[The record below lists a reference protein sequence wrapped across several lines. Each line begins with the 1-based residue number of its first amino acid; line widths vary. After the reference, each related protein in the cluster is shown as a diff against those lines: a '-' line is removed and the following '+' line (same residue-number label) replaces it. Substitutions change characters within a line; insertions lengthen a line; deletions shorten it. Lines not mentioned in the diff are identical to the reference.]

1 MDTILARLASSDRA
15 CQLLAA
21 PIALPDSDTTPA
33 LAAGSG
39 LRRLSATRIGAIVTA
54 GTRAGLVGCR
64 VRAGLLREGNAGRQ
78 PANTLIAWPQSRP
91 RRSSPPAQR
100 RRWSAPPS
108 PTASPTPPPA
118 CRVF

>member
-39 LRRLSATRIGAIVTA
+39 LRRLSATRISAIVTA
-54 GTRAGLVGCR
+54 GTRAGLVACR
-64 VRAGLLREGNAGRQ
+64 VRAGLLRAGMPVGNRPLPSSHAHNQ
-78 PANTLIAWPQSRP
+78 DHPSPPP
-91 RRSSPPAQR
+91 RR
-100 RRWSAPPS
+100 
-108 PTASPTPPPA
+108 TA
-118 CRVF
+118 